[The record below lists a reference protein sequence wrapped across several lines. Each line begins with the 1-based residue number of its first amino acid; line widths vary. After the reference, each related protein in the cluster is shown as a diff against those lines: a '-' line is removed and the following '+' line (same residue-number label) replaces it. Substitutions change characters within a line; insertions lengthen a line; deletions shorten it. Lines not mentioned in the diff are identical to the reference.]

1 MIDSRIPIVHRFPEL
16 DKMTIL
22 LSSDMHVGSA
32 QFDERRWNEF
42 EKMLRQ
48 NNVFVIFA
56 GDQMEMATPRS
67 KSSIF
72 ETSMHPREVKLWW
85 REHMKPYADKVLCV
99 IDGNHEYNRASREAD
114 AYPLYDICLA
124 CNIEERYR
132 SEAAFV
138 DINIGKWRKEGHHG
152 EPVQYVFRVN
162 HKAQNLVNFGT
173 ADAFDGIDVFVS
185 GHTHKPMDKPL
196 AKLVYDRH
204 SRCVS
209 ERSVENFVCGC
220 FLTYGGYGERGG
232 MRPTSQKSWA
242 IHLNGKYREIRTE
255 GFYL

>member
-1 MIDSRIPIVHRFPEL
+1 MIDSRIPIVHKFPEL
-16 DKMTIL
+16 DSMTIL

-42 EKMLRQ
+42 EKLLNQ
-48 NNVFVIFA
+48 PNVYVIFA

-72 ETSMHPREVKLWW
+72 ETSMHPRQARRWW
-85 REHMKPYADKVLCV
+85 VEHMKPYAQKVLCC

-114 AYPLYDICLA
+114 AYPLYDICLSLG
-124 CNIEERYR
+124 IETCYR
-132 SEAAFV
+132 SEGAFV
-138 DINIGKWRKEGHHG
+138 EIDLGKWTKKGRHG
-152 EPVQYVFRVN
+152 EPVPYVFRVN

-173 ADAFDGIDVFVS
+173 ADAFEGIDIFVC

-196 AKLVYDRH
+196 GKMAYDAQHKTVR
-204 SRCVS
+204 
-209 ERSVENFVCGC
+209 ERSVENFVCGS

-232 MRPTSQKSWA
+232 MRPASQKQWA
-242 IHLNGKYREIRTE
+242 IRLNGKRKEIRTE